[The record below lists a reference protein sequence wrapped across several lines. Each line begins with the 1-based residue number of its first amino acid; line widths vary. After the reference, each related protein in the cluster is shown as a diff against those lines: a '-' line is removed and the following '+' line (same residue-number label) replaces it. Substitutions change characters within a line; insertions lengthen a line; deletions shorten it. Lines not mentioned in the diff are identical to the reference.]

1 MNASLT
7 RKPQTAGRSSCCNR
21 DASTV
26 RRNGASFVLCLSRPS
41 LAEIEAP
48 MSERAARLHANPWLG
63 VFYVTGGG
71 SQLISELLTTP
82 GASRTVLEASVPYAY
97 AALTSLLGETPA
109 QSCSASTAKAMAMA
123 AFQRANEL
131 SPEHDSR
138 ATLFGL
144 GCTASLATDREK
156 RGKHRA
162 HLAIQTEWHTCFA
175 EVELSGDR
183 AEEEG
188 QLLDELWEFLD
199 AVLTE
204 DTSPTGTFEAVR
216 AHPTWRMVLQGHSPA
231 TSTEAHDGQLI
242 LSGSFNPV
250 HHGHRRMLS
259 VAEQITGRTGAFELS
274 IFNVDKPPLDYHEIG
289 TRLAQFE
296 TPVWLT
302 RLPTFAEK
310 AQHFQGAV
318 FVVGVDTIVRIDA
331 PRYYWNAAHRD
342 SSIEELASF
351 GCSFLVFGRASDD
364 GFIQLRDLELS
375 PSLLDICEEVPAEQF
390 REDVSSTELRSRNA
404 S

>member
-1 MNASLT
+1 MFYACRVVSIA
-7 RKPQTAGRSSCCNR
+7 K
-21 DASTV
+21 
-26 RRNGASFVLCLSRPS
+26 
-41 LAEIEAP
+41 IEVS
-48 MSERAARLHANPWLG
+48 MSERATQLHANPWLG

-97 AALTSLLGETPA
+97 TALMSLLGETPA
-109 QSCSASTAKAMAMA
+109 QSCSAPTARAMAMA
-123 AFQRANEL
+123 AFQRANAL
-131 SPEHDSR
+131 SSDSDSR

-175 EVELSGDR
+175 QVELSGDR
-183 AEEEG
+183 AEEEV
-188 QLLDELWEFLD
+188 QLLDELWEFLG
-199 AVLTE
+199 AVLTS
-204 DTSPTGTFEAVR
+204 DTSPMGAFDAVR
-216 AHPTWRMVLQGHSPA
+216 AHPTWRLVLQGDSPA
-231 TSTEAHDGQLI
+231 TSTEPHDGQLI

-250 HHGHRRMLS
+250 HHGHRKMLS
-259 VAEQITGRTGAFELS
+259 VAEHITDRAGAFELS

-289 TRLAQFE
+289 TRLAQFD

-318 FVVGVDTIVRIDA
+318 FVVGVDTVVRIDA
-331 PRYYWNAAHRD
+331 PRYYWNTAHRD
-342 SSIEELASF
+342 SSIEELASL
-351 GCSFLVFGRASDD
+351 GCSFLVFGRAADD
-364 GFIQLRDLELS
+364 GFVQLRDLELS
-375 PSLLDICEEVPAEQF
+375 PNLLRICQEVPSDQF
-390 REDVSSTELRSRNA
+390 REDVSSTELRSRTA
-404 S
+404 